1 MNSPR
6 GQVNIFGIVHQQGG
20 CGTEALGAIELLRLK
35 GVSVR
40 CIVPTGDEIVSG
52 PAADYLRSI
61 SVPVVNYEPGMFKD
75 LDLLI
80 SFAEGEKL
88 FPLIKQHGDRPRY
101 LAYSDCMHYASDDE
115 IGWHAEG
122 LIDAFFFQTRQLADR
137 LGPQI
142 VRRTKKALNV
152 RHGYHAFINP
162 TSQYFPLRMRIDR
175 DYETFTAIKVCRDDP
190 DKWHPDS
197 WRMFCGINA
206 PASRKV
212 QIEIAGW
219 GPNAAEKIGDVDLN
233 PWKGAMNVRT
243 HDLIESPKE
252 MAALYDRAH
261 ALIHVCGYE
270 WEEALGRVILEAMLS
285 GVVVVADDR
294 GGACHLIR
302 HGQTGFLVNSPDE
315 ASFYAS
321 KLAFDDD
328 LRRSIAAQAR
338 IEITMR
344 GHANIPVCWPWWREL
359 LNATH
364 QFPRPLE

>member
-1 MNSPR
+1 MSQC
-6 GQVNIFGIVHQQGG
+6 GQIDIFGIVHQQGG
-20 CGTEALGAIELLRLK
+20 CGTEALGAIELLRMK
-35 GVSVR
+35 GVAVR
-40 CIVPTGDEIVSG
+40 CIVPPGDQIARG

-61 SVPVVNYEPGMFKD
+61 GVSVTNYTSGMFRD
-75 LDLLI
+75 IDVLV
-80 SFAEGEKL
+80 SFAEGHKL
-88 FPLIKQHGDRPRY
+88 FPLIRNHNDRPGY
-101 LAYSDCMHYASDDE
+101 VAYSDCMHYASDDE

-122 LIDAFFFQTRQLADR
+122 LIDAFFFQSKELADR

-142 VRRTKKALNV
+142 VRRAKRSLNI
-152 RHGYHAFINP
+152 RHGYRAYISP
-162 TSQYFPLRMRIDR
+162 ASQYFPLRMSVDR

-190 DKWHPDS
+190 DKWHSDS

-219 GPNAAEKIGDVDLN
+219 GPNALEKIGDVDSG
-233 PWKGAMNVRT
+233 PWKGEMNVKT
-243 HDLIESPKE
+243 HDLIENPKD
-252 MAALYDRAH
+252 MAALYNRAH
-261 ALIHVCGYE
+261 VLVHVCGYE

-321 KLAFDDD
+321 KLAFDDN

-338 IEITMR
+338 IEIMN
-344 GHANIPVCWPWWREL
+344 GHASISACWPWWRDL
-359 LNATH
+359 INSTQKLSTPLN
-364 QFPRPLE
+364 